1 MAMTLLK
8 STPTYDLNSIKEA
21 FDCPENLVMTSSAK
35 RGQIELDFSD
45 QDVVAVIQAL
55 TTKDFYKS
63 MPPIHENFVAWQDVY
78 KTCFNNIDL
87 YIKFQVNANR
97 ELIVSFKEK

>member
-1 MAMTLLK
+1 MTLLK
-8 STPTYDLNSIKEA
+8 RTPTYDLNSIKKA
-21 FDCPENLVMTSSAK
+21 FHCPENLVMTSSAK

-45 QDVVAVIQAL
+45 HDVVAVIQAL
-55 TTKDFYKS
+55 ATKDFYKS
-63 MPPIHENFVAWQDVY
+63 MPPVHEHFVAWQDVY
-78 KTCFNNIDL
+78 HACFNDINL

>member
-1 MAMTLLK
+1 MTLLK
-8 STPTYDLNSIKEA
+8 HTPTYDLNSIKEA

-35 RGQIELDFSD
+35 RGQVELDLSD
-45 QDVVAVIQAL
+45 CEVVTVIQSL

-63 MPPIHENFVAWQDVY
+63 MPPVHENFVAWQDVY
-78 KTCFNNIDL
+78 KARFNHIDL

>member
-1 MAMTLLK
+1 MTVLK
-8 STPTYDLNSIKEA
+8 RTPTYDLNSIKEA

-35 RGQIELDFSD
+35 RGQIELDLSD
-45 QDVVAVIQAL
+45 HDVVSAIQSL

-63 MPPIHENFVAWQDVY
+63 MPPVHGNFVAWQDVY
-78 KTCFNNIDL
+78 KTFFNGIDL

>member
-1 MAMTLLK
+1 MTILK
-8 STPTYDLNSIKEA
+8 SIPTYDLNNIKKV
-21 FDCPENLVMTSSAK
+21 FNCPENLVMTSSAK

-45 QDVVAVIQAL
+45 HDVVSVIQAL

-63 MPPIHENFVAWQDVY
+63 MPPVHENFVMWQDVY
-78 KTCFNNIDL
+78 KTCFNDINL
-87 YIKFQVNANR
+87 YIKFQINANR

>member
-1 MAMTLLK
+1 MTLSKL
-8 STPTYDLNSIKEA
+8 TPTYDLNSIKKA

-45 QDVVAVIQAL
+45 QDVVSVIQAL
-55 TTKDFYKS
+55 VIKDFYKS
-63 MPPIHENFVAWQDVY
+63 MPPVHENFLAWQDVY
-78 KTCFNNIDL
+78 KTRFNDIDL